1 MWWPFPLPNVVCF
14 AQSRARAFGIQYTS
28 SRMVASAHGKAV
40 APISKPGPG
49 DFRAAIPATPGS
61 GSSVVGYG
69 FGTLDQP
76 VRPGNFRRS
85 RTHVGPA
92 DDALER
98 TGDIAAPGDHRLVK
112 RAALLTEKFSG
123 HFRRPPLGHLG
134 PPFRPRPLRRAV
146 SGNSG

>member
-1 MWWPFPLPNVVCF
+1 SSPCRDCRRSADPSAWLRTQLRGLPPFRMWWPFPLPNVVCF

-112 RAALLTEKFSG
+112 
-123 HFRRPPLGHLG
+123 
-134 PPFRPRPLRRAV
+134 
-146 SGNSG
+146 